1 MIFLGRPQERHEAW
15 PAKSCRHAW
24 LCRTGLSKGVKERKP
39 FSAHLHAPFVLE
51 LGNLL
56 CRPDAVIVLVVT
68 AAGLRQR
75 GKCGEDE
82 WCPPA
87 PHLGGWCCGLNVVL
101 CADAGVALPGKTR

>member
-1 MIFLGRPQERHEAW
+1 MACQVVPTCLALPYGFVERGGR
-15 PAKSCRHAW
+15 K
-24 LCRTGLSKGVKERKP
+24 KP
-39 FSAHLHAPFVLE
+39 VCAHLHAPFVLE

-75 GKCGEDE
+75 GKCGENE

-87 PHLGGWCCGLNVVL
+87 PHLGGWCCGLRVVV
-101 CADAGVALPGKTR
+101 CADASVGLPGKTRSDASTARR